1 MTYEDLKQDCIS
13 EIGIENFEKVN
24 KILELF
30 DSEPFEDL
38 EQDGITVSC
47 STEKIH
53 QLQENVCVS
62 IYNDD
67 FEVELLY
74 ENGIN
79 NGTQLNDYSIN
90 PTNAAS
96 FTSAKR
102 EYEVVTGLEL
112 DRDQIRMWELRTGRK
127 CSIEKAQILL
137 DNHKSEIMKLIKE
150 QNYDNYVTGGGTNKT
165 DSYYKNKKNELQ
177 IRGVF
182 WKVVTKTEETT
193 ANFI

>member
-1 MTYEDLKQDCIS
+1 MYEDLKEDCIS
-13 EIGIENFEKVN
+13 EIGIENFKKVD

-47 STEKIH
+47 CTEKLH

-90 PTNAAS
+90 PTKS
-96 FTSAKR
+96 FTRASR
-102 EYEVVTGLEL
+102 EYEIVTGVEL
-112 DRDQIRMWELRTGRK
+112 DMDQIKQWEKATGKK
-127 CSIEKAQILL
+127 CSIQKAQILL
-137 DNHKSEIMKLIKE
+137 DRHKPEIMKLIKD

-165 DSYYKNKKNELQ
+165 DSYYRKKKDELKDM
-177 IRGVF
+177 GVF
-182 WKVVTKTEETT
+182 WKVITKTEETI
-193 ANFI
+193 ADFI